1 MLACICKY
9 VHTYIHVG
17 QAYTHQAV
25 AYIHTHRR
33 SFVYRYTNVDL
44 EYVTARRRDCG
55 RRCVAAT
62 SRQCSAAA
70 AEAVG
75 RQSYLQSHF
84 AVDFT

>member
-9 VHTYIHVG
+9 IHTYIHVG
-17 QAYTHQAV
+17 QAYTHHAV
-25 AYIHTHRR
+25 AYIHAHRR